1 MAITPISSRDD
12 ILKRLG
18 PPSQQRQLLD
28 PDRTLSAVNYA
39 AVDQACLDA
48 TGEIQ
53 AILESKF
60 KLYSDGNYPQRLK
73 TLDAMIAVKCLYV
86 ILRVPVPEDVMDGWR
101 YATSILAKIEAGE
114 TAPGSPFAQTRL
126 SRVIDN
132 TDGGRRYTYEAFRR
146 GGLLGGR

>member
-28 PDRTLSAVNYA
+28 PDRTLSVNYA

-48 TGEIQ
+48 TGEVQ
-53 AILESKF
+53 AVLESKF
-60 KLYSDGNYPQRLK
+60 KLYADGNYPQRLK

-101 YATSILAKIEAGE
+101 YATSILSKIEAGE
-114 TAPGSPFAQTRL
+114 SMPGSPTAQSRL
-126 SRVIDN
+126 SRTIDN
-132 TDGGRRYTYEAFRR
+132 TDGGRRFTYEAFRR
-146 GGLLGGR
+146 GGPLGGR